1 MPRTIKTTIAL
12 DGEAKFRTALK
23 RIDSELNVLSS
34 EMRKTTAEY
43 GQNNTSVEALTA
55 KNDVL
60 GRQMAQQREKVKVL
74 TGAVSDSEKAY
85 AQAVETAKSMAE
97 QYGENSKE
105 AIKAGDAVQRAEKTM
120 DKYRTQLNSSQASL
134 YNTERRFDELAQTV
148 QNLHTEN
155 IESTA
160 RATETLTQKDP
171 STLKDKFKNFG
182 SAVQK
187 TCSATA
193 VSVEALAKGF
203 TALAKAGAKVA
214 ETGIKAV
221 TKEIEIGTKAFAGY
235 LTAVGSVTAGIGSF
249 AISSGKDFE
258 TSMSNVQ
265 GISGATGSDLK
276 KLEDAAKEMGRT
288 TSKSAAESADALGY
302 MALAGWDTT
311 QMLEGL
317 EPILRASE
325 AGNMDLAT
333 CSDLVTDSMSALG
346 VKTSELTGYLDIV
359 SKAQSSSNT
368 TMQGLLEAYIVCG
381 GTMKNLNIPLEESAS
396 LLGVLANRG
405 IKSSEAGTSLN
416 SILVNLIG
424 ANKRATTAMT
434 SLGVSAW
441 DADGNFIGVKKT
453 LALLNDALADCT
465 DEQKALFQAQ
475 IGGKTQMD
483 TLQALLSGVGEEYD
497 DLHEKLSDCD
507 GAMLTTAKT
516 MQDNVNG
523 AFVTLKSAAEGFGIA
538 IYDNIKGYLKETLL
552 EASGWVT
559 KFSNAIGNTSKI
571 NTLIGQLSDEI
582 VTKFKK
588 IVPTIVSSITDF
600 TSIFN
605 TAVLAGLKRMIS
617 VLPTVTTQI
626 LPPLRKGFFSLI
638 NSVISLLPTL
648 APELAKA
655 GAEFFSR
662 LVYGINSAAMQLS
675 FVVPQIIDDIC
686 TIISEKAYSVL
697 GSGTMIIEYLISGIL
712 SSIQSLSDCITTCIS
727 AIVECILAR
736 LINFTDGGLQIIQ
749 ALVDG
754 IIEALPDIIDTISYI
769 IERMV
774 TSITEYF
781 PTLVRS
787 GIEIL
792 QALLDGIAN
801 TLPTI
806 IPLITDCIMSIVD
819 TVMDNL
825 PLILDTGVKILL
837 MLINGIIDKLPDLID
852 TAVDLVLTICDTLLD
867 NLSEILA
874 AALRIVMALCQGIV
888 NNLDKIFQYIPQVVE
903 AIVTAIIDNL
913 DLLIQAA
920 IEILIALGSGLISCI
935 GELLSFTPQIVD
947 AIVNS
952 LINNDWAATGRNI
965 MSGIFNGILEMGNQA
980 GEMLSNACENI
991 VFAFKSFFGIQ
1002 SPSKLM
1008 KKEVG
1013 KYLALGVGVGFTE
1026 EMKKVSDSMSEAVPT
1041 SFDTAVSA
1049 HTVVSG
1055 STAGQTGA
1063 GVSNVYI
1070 SFGNVTINSDDDIQ
1084 SLAYKL
1090 EFNRRQA
1097 EMAIGR

>member
-12 DGEAKFRTALK
+12 DGEAKFCNALK

-55 KNDVL
+55 KNDIL

-160 RATETLTQKDP
+160 RATETLSKKDP

-182 SAVQK
+182 SAIQK
-187 TCSATA
+187 TCSVTA

-346 VKTSELTGYLDIV
+346 VKTSDLTGYLDIV

-368 TMQGLLEAYIVCG
+368 TMQGLLEAYIGCG
-381 GTMKNLNIPLEESAS
+381 GTLRNLNVPLEESAS

-405 IKSSEAGTSLN
+405 IKSSEAGTALN
-416 SILVNLIG
+416 SLMVNLIG
-424 ANKRATTAMT
+424 ANKKATTAMT
-434 SLGVSAW
+434 ELGVSAW
-441 DADGNFIGVKKT
+441 DADGNFIGIKET
-453 LALLNDALADCT
+453 LSKLNDALGNCT

-483 TLQALLSGVGEEYD
+483 TLQALLSGVNEEYD
-497 DLHEKLSDCD
+497 DLHTKLSDCD
-507 GAMLTTAKT
+507 GAMLATAKT

-523 AFVTLKSAAEGFGIA
+523 AFVTLKSATEGLGIA
-538 IYDNIKGYLKETLL
+538 IYDNIKEYLKETLL
-552 EASGWVT
+552 EVSEWVT

-571 NTLIGQLSDEI
+571 NTLITQLFDE
-582 VTKFKK
+582 VVARFKAL
-588 IVPTIVSSITDF
+588 VPTIVSFATDF
-600 TSIFN
+600 TSTFN
-605 TAVLAGLKRMIS
+605 TAVIESIKGIVS
-617 VLPTVTTQI
+617 VLPTVTAQI
-626 LPPLRKGFFSLI
+626 LPPLHNGFFFLI
-638 NSVISLLPTL
+638 NSIISLLPNLT
-648 APELAKA
+648 AKLTDSA
-655 GAEFFSR
+655 VDFFGGLLNGMNTTSEK
-662 LVYGINSAAMQLS
+662 LGEVMLQTINALCE
-675 FVVPQIIDDIC
+675 VVSVNLPMIFESGMQIIINLIRGITANAQSLIDCFITC
-686 TIISEKAYSVL
+686 ISEIITTVFSQIPN
-697 GSGTMIIEYLISGIL
+697 IIECGFSIVQSLISGI
-712 SSIQSLSDCITTCIS
+712 
-727 AIVECILAR
+727 
-736 LINFTDGGLQIIQ
+736 IQ
-749 ALVDG
+749 ALPTV
-754 IIEALPDIIDTISYI
+754 ISVI
-769 IERMV
+769 M
-774 TSITEYF
+774 
-781 PTLVRS
+781 
-787 GIEIL
+787 
-792 QALLDGIAN
+792 
-801 TLPTI
+801 
-806 IPLITDCIMSIVD
+806 DCIMSVVNTI
-819 TVMDNL
+819 MNNL

-837 MLINGIIDKLPDLID
+837 MLINGIIKQLPELIN
-852 TAVDLVLTICDTLLD
+852 TAIDLVLTICDTLLN

-888 NNLDKIFQYIPQVVE
+888 NNLDKIFQYIPQVVN

-947 AIVNS
+947 AIVSS
-952 LINNDWAATGRNI
+952 LLNNDWAATGRNI
-965 MSGIFNGILEMGNQA
+965 MSGIFNGILEIGNQA

-1013 KYLALGVGVGFTE
+1013 RYLALGVGVGFTE

-1041 SFDTAVSA
+1041 SFDTAISA
-1049 HTVVSG
+1049 PTVVSG
-1055 STAGQTGA
+1055 GAVGQTGA